1 MNTNTN
7 VILLELGIVILDSEG
22 KLINSVKFEDPAQ
35 AHHSLSKGDIG
46 PITSI
51 LTDLS
56 RFEQMKVNH
65 PLLLKVLSQPGLRL
79 ELASQSEQD
88 LITKEKLNLL
98 TKYEFCKSRPEAIEV
113 LQKFATDYSSIRLK
127 EASESLDQH
136 AIQAVNALDEIDEVI
151 NTIGTRM
158 REWYGLHFPE
168 LDNLLQNVSTYAN
181 IVKTA
186 GSRENIEKDV
196 LVNQELQESKIQL
209 IIQMAIKSR
218 GGDISPETTGIL
230 QKLAEEV
237 LTLSKLR
244 TSLSE
249 TIEDIMRT
257 IAPNLNNM
265 VTSVIAARLI
275 SRAGSLKKLALL
287 PASTIQ
293 ILGAEKALFRAL
305 KTGARPPKHGLLFQ
319 HPAVH
324 AAPKWQRGKIAR
336 ALASKIAIASRVD
349 FYRHTLMDEDIITR
363 LNRRIQDIQNSRP
376 RETSQDE
383 TRGRT
388 FRDYKKEQYR
398 CKGNRDKWSKKR
410 AGNRKRSDRFG
421 KRKRV

>member
-1 MNTNTN
+1 MNTRTN
-7 VILLELGIVILDSEG
+7 VILLELGIVILDDEG

-35 AHHSLSKGDIG
+35 AHHSLSKGDRG
-46 PITSI
+46 PITGI
-51 LTDLS
+51 LSDLS

-88 LITKEKLNLL
+88 LITREKLNLL
-98 TKYEFCKSRPEAIEV
+98 TKYEFCKSRSEAIEV

-127 EASESLDQH
+127 ESSESLDQH

-168 LDNLLQNVSTYAN
+168 LDNLLQNVNTYAN

-249 TIEDIMRT
+249 TIEDIMRK

-265 VTSVIAARLI
+265 ITAVIAARLI
-275 SRAGSLKKLALL
+275 SRAGSLKKLAQL

-349 FYRHTLMDEDIITR
+349 FYRHSLMDADIMTR
-363 LNRRIQDIQNSRP
+363 LNRRIQDIQNSSP
-376 RETSQDE
+376 RETSQNE

-398 CKGNRDKWSKKR
+398 WKGNKDKWSKKR

>member
-1 MNTNTN
+1 MNSTAS
-7 VILLELGIVILDSEG
+7 VILLELGIFILNDEG
-22 KLINSVKFEDPAQ
+22 GLIRSVKFKEPAETY
-35 AHHSLSKGDIG
+35 HSLSKGDRTA
-46 PITSI
+46 ITEI
-51 LTDLS
+51 LSDLGK
-56 RFEQMKVNH
+56 FECVKVNH
-65 PLLLKVLSQPGLRL
+65 PFLIKALGQSELRL
-79 ELASQSEQD
+79 ELVPQSEQD
-88 LITKEKLNLL
+88 LITRDKLDLL
-98 TKYEFCKSRPEAIEV
+98 TKYGFCKSRIEAMEV
-113 LQKFATDYSSIRLK
+113 LQKFATDYSSIRVK
-127 EASESLDQH
+127 ESSQSLDQH
-136 AIQAVNALDEIDEVI
+136 VIQAVNALDEIDEII

-181 IVKTA
+181 IVKMA

-196 LVNQELQESKIQL
+196 LVDLELQENKIQL

-249 TIEDIMRT
+249 TIEDIMQS
-257 IAPNLNNM
+257 IAPNLNSM
-265 VTSVIAARLI
+265 ITSVIAARLI
-275 SRAGSLKKLALL
+275 SRAGSLRRLALL

-336 ALASKIAIASRVD
+336 ALASKIAIAARVD
-349 FYRHTLMDEDIITR
+349 FYRHTLMEEDIITR
-363 LNRRIQDIQNSRP
+363 LNKRIEAIQKSSPRAVSRN
-376 RETSQDE
+376 E
-383 TRGRT
+383 TRDRLS
-388 FRDYKKEQYR
+388 RSYKKEQYPW
-398 CKGNRDKWSKKR
+398 KGNRDNWSKRK
-410 AGNRKRSDRFG
+410 GGYKKRSDQFG
-421 KRKRV
+421 KRKRH